1 MADKK
6 QNGLI
11 VNKVSKHAQEK
22 QNESLSQTCIIT
34 FYSEGGCAPFNIF
47 RAAAR
52 EKWVTFRVKKVFF
65 SREKQIK
72 LK

>member
-22 QNESLSQTCIIT
+22 QNESLSQTCTIT
-34 FYSEGGCAPFNIF
+34 FYGEGGCAPFEYF
-47 RAAAR
+47 
-52 EKWVTFRVKKVFF
+52 
-65 SREKQIK
+65 
-72 LK
+72 